1 MENGIFVGLS
11 RQMALERQMDLIANN
26 IANIST
32 PAFKGERMVFV
43 EYLAPTDDGETLSYV
58 QDLAQMRNT
67 AEGSFAATGN
77 TFDLAIKGEG
87 YFVVRTD
94 QGDRYTRNGHF
105 TLDDAGELTTSDGL
119 PVLDSSNQPIVIPED
134 AVNVTVAKD
143 GTISAGASEAFETST
158 EIGQVQVV
166 TFADEQQLALE
177 GDTLYSTDQP
187 PLPAPG
193 AQILQGMAEESNVQ
207 PVSEITRMI
216 ATHRAY
222 EATQNMLNIADD
234 LEKLAIEVLTR
245 VA

>member
-26 IANIST
+26 IANITT

-43 EYLAPTDDGETLSYV
+43 EYLAPTDDGQTLSYV
-58 QDLAQMRNT
+58 QDLAQMRDT
-67 AEGSFAATGN
+67 REGSFTPTGN
-77 TFDLAIKGEG
+77 TYDLAIKGDG

-105 TLDDAGELTTSDGL
+105 TLNDAGELATSDGH
-119 PVLDSSNQPIVIPED
+119 PVLDVSGQPINIPED
-134 AVNVTVAKD
+134 AVNVTIAKD

-158 EIGQVQVV
+158 EIGQVRMV
-166 TFADEQQLALE
+166 TFADQQQLQLE
-177 GDTLYSTDQP
+177 GNTLYSTDET
-187 PLPAPG
+187 PLPATN
-193 AQILQGMAEESNVQ
+193 AEIQQGMVEESNVQ

-222 EATQNMLNIADD
+222 DATQNMLSIADD
-234 LEKLAIEVLTR
+234 LEKLSIEVLTR